1 MTYHYYYINSTPDHA
16 TDVPIF
22 SSTSYFSPS
31 PEFAIAIAWSRCY
44 RALYRLL
51 RWELM
56 MMNEEAYRLHDNQE
70 TVPEARNEALCS
82 RKRCRIKSVAH
93 VDLDRCQ
100 GNGRH

>member
-1 MTYHYYYINSTPDHA
+1 
-16 TDVPIF
+16 
-22 SSTSYFSPS
+22 
-31 PEFAIAIAWSRCY
+31 
-44 RALYRLL
+44 
-51 RWELM
+51 